1 MSGRARAGLVRF
13 GLGCG
18 AFVLCAFGLN
28 AGTAVAAA
36 SANPP
41 PPGGK
46 LTFDLNEIRVDGNTV
61 LPSGVIEETV
71 YPFLGPGKSAEDVER
86 AREALEEVYRQR
98 GYPTVSARVPRQRVV
113 GGVVTIAVVERKVER
128 LRITGA
134 RYFLPSDIR
143 EGAPSVA
150 PGKVPNMQ
158 EVQRDIVALNQLP
171 DRTVIPSLR
180 PGRTPDTVDVDL
192 QVQDKLPLHGSLEL
206 NNRQSTSTK
215 PLRLLAS
222 LSYNNLWQRGDS
234 ASVTYQ
240 VAPQN
245 TSDANVV
252 SASYLFRVPNSNVSL
267 LASYLKSDSNVTA
280 LGNTNVVGKGVIAG
294 FRVLVPL
301 GTAEAFIHSLSAGA
315 DYKHFI
321 ENDRFGDTTSN
332 APVTYYPVT
341 VTYEAD
347 WTNPGSLTDL
357 TASAVL
363 GIRGWGSDSVAF
375 DTKRYDAVPNFA
387 YLRLNLSHTETL
399 DSDVQFYGNLIAQE
413 SNDALVSSEQLGAG
427 GVDTV
432 RGYLESEALGDY
444 GAIGQLEVRSP
455 SLAGHIGGPVTSL
468 RLHVFTDAGALGI
481 RNALPGQTSSYTLAS
496 AGGGMRVQLYNHV
509 NGSVEDAVV
518 LTNGPSTRTGSNRV
532 LFRIEGD
539 F

>member
-18 AFVLCAFGLN
+18 TFVLCAFGLD

-41 PPGGK
+41 PQGGK
-46 LTFDLNEIRVDGNTV
+46 PTFDLNEIRIDGNTV